1 MNNMQR
7 DVVEEVV
14 GEILDIFNKENL
26 PIEMVELISKNV
38 YLEVQNTKMK
48 ALLKQQQQ
56 QQQINE
62 EKKGEE
68 E

>member
-1 MNNMQR
+1 MQR

-14 GEILDIFNKENL
+14 GKVLKIFNKENL
-26 PIEMVELISKNV
+26 PIEMVELISKNI

-48 ALLKQQQQ
+48 MLLEQQQ
-56 QQQINE
+56 NSE

-68 E
+68 NNGN

>member
-1 MNNMQR
+1 MQR

-14 GEILDIFNKENL
+14 GKVLKIFNEENL
-26 PIEMVELISKNV
+26 PIEMVELISKNI

-48 ALLKQQQQ
+48 MLLGQQQ
-56 QQQINE
+56 NSE

-68 E
+68 NNGN